1 MARVS
6 DETLA
11 GIGAGI
17 SGAVSVI
24 QDNIDAVATSA
35 KMAYDSVAETWGK
48 ALEAENVAQQAV
60 AGVAS
65 LADSVN
71 TLNDTSN
78 RVQGTVS
85 TLGNRVSVL
94 ESTPPGSGGGGYGP
108 NWLAASDAPDAVKR
122 AVKAS
127 GGVVSSGG
135 DDAPAFQTLVNNYG
149 NPRWTG
155 TMKFGATVLPPKW
168 RYVQG
173 SGPSDSVTGLAS
185 LSGAFFRSTHDHNWY
200 SDFTLS
206 AGQEA
211 AGTHGIDTNVVDQV
225 GFSTGAD
232 ACTLIE
238 RVVTR
243 NIKGD
248 SIIIQGFNNRDAK
261 LSKLHLWNSVGRGLV
276 LASPDGR
283 ATDVVVGTAGSHG
296 IELTNQSANWHVQ
309 GKSWYSDG
317 DGVRVAGARH
327 TLTNIEAQDNDLA
340 GIRVIG
346 NLIELSSWLADS
358 NSYSGTKYT
367 GVHSGLEIGLLP
379 SPAAGTPG
387 TASGGYNITIM
398 GGRSWDKNEG
408 KRGVNQRYGVLV
420 RGGVRGLVMVGVQ
433 TGMTTDTHGNLVDG
447 IKFLTPSDLTHPSN
461 YIGVCMSNGVRMS
474 S

>member
-1 MARVS
+1 MTRVS

-24 QDNIDAVATSA
+24 QDNIDALDGLVDSA
-35 KMAYDSVAETWGK
+35 HDEIDEV
-48 ALEAENVAQQAV
+48 Q

-108 NWLAASDAPDAVKR
+108 NWIAALDAPR
-122 AVKAS
+122 AVQNAVRAS
-127 GGVVSSGG
+127 GGVVSGGG
-135 DDAPAFQTLVNNYG
+135 DDSSFVQSLAGSYG
-149 NPRWTG
+149 QVRLTEG
-155 TMKFGATVLPPKW
+155 TFRFGSTVLPPKW
-168 RYVQG
+168 RHIQG
-173 SGPSDSVTGLAS
+173 SGPATYITGLIS

-206 AGQEA
+206 AGAEA
-211 AGTHGIDTNVVDQV
+211 AGTHGIDTNVTDQV
-225 GFSTGAD
+225 GFATGAD

-238 RVVTR
+238 RIVTR

-248 SIIIQGFNNRDAK
+248 SVIIQGFNNRDAK

-340 GIRVIG
+340 GIRIIG

-358 NSYSGTKYT
+358 NSNSGTTYR

-379 SPAAGTPG
+379 ATAAGTPG
-387 TASGGYNITIM
+387 AASGGYNISIM
-398 GGRSWDKNEG
+398 GGRAWDKNEG

-420 RGGVRGLVMVGVQ
+420 RGGVRNLVMVGVQ
-433 TGMTTDTHGNLVDG
+433 TGQSTDTHGNLTGG
-447 IKFLTPSDLTHPSN
+447 IKFLTASDITHPSN
-461 YIGVCMSNGVRMS
+461 YISACMDNGVRMS
-474 S
+474 G